1 MKNKDNNKTIFIIPC
16 THHFSECEFDGGDCC
31 NPWASTDFCQICEC
45 NDEDVQGSFGGNT
58 FKEQVIECITKNPG
72 VNLTNLASRMM
83 KPRNESIQGILT
95 KGLEAVENWSSLEE
109 KVWTSIFH
117 PNFGPCHTF
126 NLRNAEPYKYLP
138 SNQSYQLSFT
148 YTPYVPNTVLTLHNP
163 MIGFLHEENELP
175 EETYSKLILDGI
187 FVSASST
194 IKKKIT
200 LQPQPPLERL
210 PCAKERYSTCIDK
223 EFHLRL
229 EFEYGC
235 KVSIFYS
242 GGHLKQENTSQLPE
256 CSNNITLHVS

>member
-1 MKNKDNNKTIFIIPC
+1 M
-16 THHFSECEFDGGDCC
+16 
-31 NPWASTDFCQICEC
+31 
-45 NDEDVQGSFGGNT
+45 
-58 FKEQVIECITKNPG
+58 
-72 VNLTNLASRMM
+72 L

-138 SNQSYQLSFT
+138 SNESYQLSFT
-148 YTPYVPNTVLTLHNP
+148 YTPYVLNTVLTDHNQ

-242 GGHLKQENTSQLPE
+242 GGHLKQENTSPLPE

>member
-1 MKNKDNNKTIFIIPC
+1 MQ
-16 THHFSECEFDGGDCC
+16 
-31 NPWASTDFCQICEC
+31 NPE
-45 NDEDVQGSFGGNT
+45 
-58 FKEQVIECITKNPG
+58 
-72 VNLTNLASRMM
+72 VNLTNLANRML
-83 KPRNESIQGILT
+83 KPRNESIQGILI

-109 KVWTSIFH
+109 MVWKSIFH
-117 PNFGPCHTF
+117 PIFGPCHTF

-138 SNQSYQLSFT
+138 SNESYQLSFT
-148 YTPYVPNTVLTLHNP
+148 YIPYINTELRP

-175 EETYSKLILDGI
+175 EETYSKLTLDGI
-187 FVSASST
+187 YVKAAST

-200 LQPQPPLERL
+200 LQPQPQLERL

-223 EFHLRL
+223 QFHLRL

>member
-1 MKNKDNNKTIFIIPC
+1 M
-16 THHFSECEFDGGDCC
+16 
-31 NPWASTDFCQICEC
+31 
-45 NDEDVQGSFGGNT
+45 
-58 FKEQVIECITKNPG
+58 
-72 VNLTNLASRMM
+72 TNLASSLL
-83 KPRNESIQGILT
+83 KPRNDSIHGILT
-95 KGLEAVENWSSLEE
+95 QGLEPVANWSSLEE

-117 PNFGPCHTF
+117 PIFGPCHTF

-138 SNQSYQLSFT
+138 SNESYQLSFT
-148 YTPYVPNTVLTLHNP
+148 YITNINTDDKP

-175 EETYSKLILDGI
+175 EETYSKLILDG
-187 FVSASST
+187 VYVAAGSAST

-223 EFHLRL
+223 EFHQRL
-229 EFEYGC
+229 ALEYGC

-242 GGHLKQENTSQLPE
+242 GGHLKQENTNQLPE